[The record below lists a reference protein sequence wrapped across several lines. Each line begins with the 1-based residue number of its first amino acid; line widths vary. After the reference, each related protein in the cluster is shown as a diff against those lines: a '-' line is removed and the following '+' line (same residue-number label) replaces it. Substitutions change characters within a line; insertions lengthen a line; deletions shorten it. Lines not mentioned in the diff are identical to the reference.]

1 MGSRYGRTI
10 RKREEKVLVVQRAK
24 HGCPVCGKKN
34 VKRKANA
41 LWVCNSCGAKFAG
54 GAYAP
59 ETAVGETV
67 RKFLEGQQT
76 K

>member
-10 RKREEKVLVVQRAK
+10 RKREEKVLSVQRAK
-24 HGCPVCGKKN
+24 HVCPSCGKKN

-41 LWVCNSCGAKFAG
+41 LWICRSCNATFAG
-54 GAYAP
+54 GAYSP
-59 ETAVGETV
+59 ETAVGETA
-67 RKFLEGQQT
+67 RKFLAGQP